1 MAESSMALNMNKF
14 KQSSKIGAG
23 LLNNAS
29 QASINPL
36 EKRMDII
43 YVDVSDIQS
52 NSRNFYSQDEVDK
65 RRESIEQVGL
75 LEPLIVRYSNK
86 AGETCTYTLLS
97 GENRWR
103 AITQLK
109 ESGKHSGVVPVIVK
123 DMDYLEQ
130 LPLTD
135 EEKEDLLII
144 EPNAQRRT
152 NTENDMLQEVE
163 KLSVIYAKL
172 RRSGIN
178 ELNGQKISGKK
189 TRELIA
195 EKTGMTE
202 AQVEK
207 YDSINRNAAQEVKD
221 AVGSELNVNVA
232 REIVKQLPDE
242 DQQREFMQKM
252 EEDKP
257 EEKITTEDVKT
268 FKENKTLDL
277 SDNQT
282 LFTSKSWKEFT
293 KHITKSLK
301 NPVVLENEEYD
312 ECLKLVGELEK
323 ILCHKE

>member
-1 MAESSMALNMNKF
+1 MNKF
-14 KQSSKIGAG
+14 KQASKVGSG

-29 QASINPL
+29 QNSINPL
-36 EKRMDII
+36 EKRMDIV
-43 YVDVSDIQS
+43 YVDVNDIQP
-52 NSRNFYSQDEVDK
+52 NSRNFYSQEEVEK
-65 RRESIEQVGL
+65 RKESIEQVGL

-103 AITQLK
+103 AISELK

-123 DMDYLEQ
+123 DMNYLEQ

-163 KLSVIYAKL
+163 KLTGIYKKL
-172 RRSGIN
+172 RRSGID
-178 ELNGQKISGKK
+178 ELNGQAIAGKK

-195 EKTGMTE
+195 EKTGMTA

-207 YDSINRNAAQEVKD
+207 YESINRNAAQEVKD

-242 DQQREFMQKM
+242 DQQREFMKQM
-252 EEDKP
+252 EEEKP
-257 EEKITTEDVKT
+257 EEKITTEDVKK
-268 FKENKTLDL
+268 FKEAQDIILNE
-277 SDNQT
+277 NQT
-282 LFTSKSWKEFT
+282 LFTMKTWKTLT
-293 KHITKSLK
+293 KNITKQLK
-301 NPVVLENEEYD
+301 KNIVVDKNDYDKCVKLLED
-312 ECLKLVGELEK
+312 LEK
-323 ILCHKE
+323 ILADTID

>member
-1 MAESSMALNMNKF
+1 MALNMNKF
-14 KQSSKIGAG
+14 KQASKVGSG

-29 QASINPL
+29 QNSINPL
-36 EKRMDII
+36 EKRMDIV
-43 YVDVSDIQS
+43 YVDVNDIQP
-52 NSRNFYSQDEVDK
+52 NSRNFYSQEEVEK
-65 RRESIEQVGL
+65 RKESIEQVGL

-103 AITQLK
+103 AISELK

-123 DMDYLEQ
+123 DMNYLEQ

-163 KLSVIYAKL
+163 KLTGIYKKL
-172 RRSGIN
+172 RRSGID
-178 ELNGQKISGKK
+178 ELNGQIISGKK

-195 EKTGMTE
+195 EKTGMTA

-242 DQQREFMQKM
+242 DQQREFMKQM

-257 EEKITTEDVKT
+257 EEKITTEDVKK
-268 FKENKTLDL
+268 FKEEQDIILNE
-277 SDNQT
+277 NQT
-282 LFTSKSWKEFT
+282 LFTMKIWKTLT
-293 KHITKSLK
+293 KNITKQLK
-301 NPVVLENEEYD
+301 KNTVIDKNDYD
-312 ECLKLVGELEK
+312 ECVKLLEDLEK
-323 ILCHKE
+323 ILTDSNN

>member
-1 MAESSMALNMNKF
+1 MNKF
-14 KQSSKIGAG
+14 KQASKVGSG

-29 QASINPL
+29 QNSINPL
-36 EKRMDII
+36 EKRMDIV
-43 YVDVSDIQS
+43 YVDVNDIQP
-52 NSRNFYSQDEVDK
+52 NSRNFYSQEEVEK
-65 RRESIEQVGL
+65 RKESIEQVGL

-103 AITQLK
+103 AISELK

-123 DMDYLEQ
+123 DMNYLEQ

-163 KLSVIYAKL
+163 KLTGIYKKL
-172 RRSGIN
+172 RRSGID
-178 ELNGQKISGKK
+178 ELNGQIISGKK

-195 EKTGMTE
+195 EKTGMTA

-242 DQQREFMQKM
+242 DQQREFMKQM

-257 EEKITTEDVKT
+257 EEKITTEDVKK
-268 FKENKTLDL
+268 FKEEQDIILNE
-277 SDNQT
+277 NQT
-282 LFTSKSWKEFT
+282 LLTMKTWKTLT
-293 KHITKSLK
+293 KNITKQLK
-301 NPVVLENEEYD
+301 KNIVIDKNDYDKCVKLLED
-312 ECLKLVGELEK
+312 LEK
-323 ILCHKE
+323 ILADTID

>member
-1 MAESSMALNMNKF
+1 MALNMNKF
-14 KQSSKIGAG
+14 KQASKVGSG

-29 QASINPL
+29 QNSINPL
-36 EKRMDII
+36 EKRMDIV
-43 YVDVSDIQS
+43 YVDVNDIQP
-52 NSRNFYSQDEVDK
+52 NSRNFYSQEEVEK
-65 RRESIEQVGL
+65 RKESIEQVGL

-103 AITQLK
+103 AISELK

-123 DMDYLEQ
+123 DMNYLEQ

-163 KLSVIYAKL
+163 KLTGIYKKL
-172 RRSGIN
+172 RRSGID
-178 ELNGQKISGKK
+178 ELNGQIISGKK

-195 EKTGMTE
+195 EKTGMTA

-242 DQQREFMQKM
+242 NQQREFMKQMK
-252 EEDKP
+252 EDKP
-257 EEKITTEDVKT
+257 EEKITTEDVKK
-268 FKENKTLDL
+268 FKEEQDIILNE
-277 SDNQT
+277 NQT
-282 LFTSKSWKEFT
+282 LFTMKIWKTLT
-293 KHITKSLK
+293 KNITKQLK
-301 NPVVLENEEYD
+301 KNTVIDKNDYD
-312 ECLKLVGELEK
+312 ECVKLLEDLEK
-323 ILCHKE
+323 ILTDSNN